1 MKILYLST
9 VDIKGGAALGA
20 YRLHRG
26 FLKKGIDSILLV
38 NKKLSDDHTV
48 KGPANNFQK
57 MLNAIKPEIQKALL
71 KCQKTP
77 NTFLHSI
84 NLFPSGMARYINQ
97 SDVDFVILHWI
108 GQEMLSI
115 AEIGKIQKPVVWRL
129 ADQWAFSG
137 SEHYVLPEEEIRYIE
152 GYSRNNRPSDHKGLD
167 VDCWT
172 WQRKKKH
179 WLHKPLTIV
188 TGSRWLAECARKS
201 YLFKDKVIKAIPS
214 GLDMDIYKPVDK
226 RTARSILNLP
236 LDKKLILF
244 GSMSAAS
251 DKRKGFH
258 LLLPALQA
266 FAENSGVHAAAIIF
280 GASKPKNPVNFKM
293 PAYYLSVLQDD
304 WSLVLAYSAADVFIL
319 PTMQDN
325 LPYTVM
331 EAMACGTPS
340 ISFNIGGLP
349 DMIEHE
355 INGYLAEPFDPSDLA
370 NGLTYIL
377 NNDALRKKMSENCR
391 QKALRE
397 YNVDVQVDRYL
408 ELFQSIEQ
416 NAK

>member
-9 VDIKGGAALGA
+9 NDIKGGAALGA
-20 YRLHRG
+20 CRLHHG
-26 FLKKGIDSILLV
+26 FLRRGINSTLLV
-38 NKKLSDDHTV
+38 SKKYSDDYTV
-48 KGPANNFQK
+48 VGPVKNFRTILNSIKGEVEK
-57 MLNAIKPEIQKALL
+57 TILSL
-71 KCQKTP
+71 QKTP
-77 NTFLHSI
+77 NPYKHSL
-84 NLFPSGMARYINQ
+84 NLFPSGLVKYINQ
-97 SDVDFVILHWI
+97 SDADFVILHYI
-108 GQEMLSI
+108 AQEMISI
-115 AEIGKIQKPVVWRL
+115 ADIAKINKPIVWRL
-129 ADQWAFSG
+129 SDQWAFCG
-137 SEHYVLPEEEIRYIE
+137 AAHYTLEEEEIRCIE
-152 GYSRNNRPSDHKGLD
+152 GYSRNNRPTDHKGLD
-167 VDCWT
+167 IDRWT

-226 RTARSILNLP
+226 LTARSILNLP

-258 LLLPALQA
+258 LLLPALYE
-266 FAENSGVHAAAIIF
+266 FAENSGLEAAAIIF

-325 LPYTVM
+325 LPFTVM

-340 ISFNIGGLP
+340 ISFNVGGLP
-349 DMIEHE
+349 DLIEHE
-355 INGYLAEPFDPSDLA
+355 VNGYLAEPFDPKDLA
-370 NGLTYIL
+370 NGLSYL
-377 NNDALRKKMSENCR
+377 LSNDSVRKTMSENCR
-391 QKALRE
+391 QKALDE
-397 YNVDVQVDRYL
+397 YSVDVQVDRYL
-408 ELFQSIEQ
+408 ELFQTIKQ
-416 NAK
+416 ND